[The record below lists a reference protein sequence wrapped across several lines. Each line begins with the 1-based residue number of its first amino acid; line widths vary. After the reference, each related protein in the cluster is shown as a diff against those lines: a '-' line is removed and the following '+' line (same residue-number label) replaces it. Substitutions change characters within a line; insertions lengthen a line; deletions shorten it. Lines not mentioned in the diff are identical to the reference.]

1 MCIKMKVLLVH
12 YDYLRGTL
20 NSISVHEHSLLFY
33 TMHLKCKSWEM
44 EMKAEQQKIR
54 PKINLQE
61 NNKLKNKVLNL
72 NHILSEKQM

>member
-1 MCIKMKVLLVH
+1 
-12 YDYLRGTL
+12 
-20 NSISVHEHSLLFY
+20 
-33 TMHLKCKSWEM
+33 M

-54 PKINLQE
+54 PKINLRE